1 MLAVIGC
8 EVVLAENGR
17 QALEAVAVSRVSIV
31 FMDMRMPEIDG
42 IEATRRIVSDYGE
55 LGLKVVA
62 TSASALEH
70 ERAMYLQAGCDDF
83 VAKPFRAERIYAA
96 LGNLLGVK
104 FAYAAA
110 PPASEAAPVLD
121 LGSIVL
127 SEDLTVRLMMAAELH
142 SATVL
147 KNCLREVEQTGAAGE
162 RLAEH
167 LRGFLA
173 SYDMETIQ
181 KIVAQLPAAPQSHPA
196 A

>member
-1 MLAVIGC
+1 
-8 EVVLAENGR
+8 
-17 QALEAVAVSRVSIV
+17 
-31 FMDMRMPEIDG
+31 
-42 IEATRRIVSDYGE
+42 
-55 LGLKVVA
+55 VA

-70 ERAMYLQAGCDDF
+70 EREMYLQAGCDDF

-96 LGNLLGVK
+96 LGHLLGAE
-104 FAYAAA
+104 FEYEAA
-110 PPASEAAPVLD
+110 PMDIESAPVLD
-121 LGSIVL
+121 LGRIVL
-127 SEDLTVRLMMAAELH
+127 PEELTVRLMMAAELH

-147 KNCLREVEQTGAAGE
+147 KNCLREVEQTGPAGE

-181 KIVAQLPAAPQSHPA
+181 KIIAQLPAAPQNQPA